1 MSSHDGGA
9 SGRPSTSP
17 RKAGRRIGT
26 LLERWPFGRK
36 LHLLVLVPVVVIA
49 AMLAYV
55 VNDELTQARDAAD
68 TATLV
73 RDSESVATLIDDLQ
87 SEHRQALLLSVHHQA
102 ALTGGTGRPSGRA
115 YVAAQRKTD
124 AQVREVRDTFGSR
137 LPAAE
142 ADAID
147 TIGGLSDLR
156 RMIGAQFLPADNI
169 DPTYIALGDQLI
181 DGLGL
186 TGSGN
191 SAHGSAGSRLEALL
205 GADAA
210 HAAFETAVFG
220 AQSGDANAL
229 NEFLRAVGD
238 HRRFE
243 DRSELFKS
251 LSSQDEGAQ
260 VDGIERSSQQRTI
273 EDRYNTLRVDPSALQ
288 SGTTQ
293 ELRAS
298 IDAALKAEPEFARQA
313 EDRLRITHT
322 LIDRIA
328 AQADDASHEAWQRTV
343 LLLVAAVLALG
354 LWLLFSFLVRRS
366 VARPVRVLTAAAQQ
380 VADATGRELA
390 RVADDESA
398 ETRPPRLSE
407 IPVAVRDEIGTLAET
422 FNQVQSAA
430 SALLERQIVVR
441 GNVEKMFG
449 NIGHRVSNLTSRQLD
464 LIEGLERSQTSPE
477 LLRPLYQIDNIATRL
492 RRNAES
498 LQVIASRRGTVADID
513 AQGPTSLADVLR
525 AAQSTIEGYERVTL
539 RPSTEVAVAPAVV
552 GDLTLMLAELLQ
564 NGVYFSP
571 AHTTVDVAVQVRPP
585 AEGAVIEII
594 DHGLGMTADQLVEE
608 NARLLSR
615 ERLDLAPT
623 NVLGLFV
630 VGRIARRF
638 GIGVVLSRTPGEGLT
653 STVTIPSAL
662 LLPAAVVPA
671 PAGPA
676 PAPAPTATAGPSG
689 LPRPALVAATPHE
702 SGLPRRVSRR
712 GGEESADPGT
722 TTAVG
727 VPATAPTA
735 PGAGPAHR
743 GSEDRPRHDHAR
755 HDPAHPDEARSDRG
769 PDDGPRPLR
778 RRVRGATLAPAADR
792 PAAAV
797 FERRDPVDAARVRS
811 ELEDFEA
818 ATERARQDSTRDTT
832 VPVPRAP
839 LTPEGSGNDGRPHH
853 EPGSSRR
860 AR

>member
-1 MSSHDGGA
+1 MSSHEGGA
-9 SGRPSTSP
+9 SGRQSTSP
-17 RKAGRRIGT
+17 RRAGRRIGT

-55 VNDELTQARDAAD
+55 VGDELTQARDAAD

-87 SEHRQALLLSVHHQA
+87 SEHRQALLLSVRHQA
-102 ALTGGTGRPSGRA
+102 AQTGGAGKPSDRA
-115 YVAAQRKTD
+115 YVAAQRRTD
-124 AQVREVRDTFGSR
+124 AQVRRVRASFGSR

-142 ADAID
+142 ADAVD
-147 TIGGLSDLR
+147 MVGGLSDLR

-181 DGLGL
+181 EGLGL

-243 DRSELFKS
+243 DRSALFKS
-251 LSSQDEGAQ
+251 LSSQGEGAQ

-273 EDRYNTLRVDPSALQ
+273 EDRYNALRVDPSALQ
-288 SGTTQ
+288 SGSTQ
-293 ELRAS
+293 QLRAS
-298 IDAALKAEPEFARQA
+298 IDAALKAEPQFARQA

-328 AQADDASHEAWQRTV
+328 AQADEASGNAWRRA
-343 LLLVAAVLALG
+343 LLLLAAAVLALA

-398 ETRPPRLSE
+398 ETRPPSLRE
-407 IPVAVRDEIGTLAET
+407 IPVPVRDEIGTLAET

-449 NIGHRVSNLTSRQLD
+449 NIGHRVSNLVSRQLD
-464 LIEGLERSQTSPE
+464 LIEGLEKSQTSPE

-498 LQVIASRRGTVADID
+498 LQVIASRRGSAADID

-539 RPSTEVAVAPAVV
+539 RPSAEVAVAPAAV

-571 AHTTVDVAVQVRPP
+571 AHTTVDVAVQVRLP

-594 DHGLGMTADQLVEE
+594 DHGLGIPADQLVEE

-638 GIGVVLSRTPGEGLT
+638 GIGVVLTRTPGEGLT
-653 STVTIPSAL
+653 STVTIPAEL
-662 LLPAAVVPA
+662 LLPAEVVPA
-671 PAGPA
+671 PAGP
-676 PAPAPTATAGPSG
+676 PPAPTPPAGPSG

-702 SGLPRRVSRR
+702 SGLPKRVSRR
-712 GGEESADPGT
+712 GAERSARPE
-722 TTAVG
+722 TAQDVNAPAAP
-727 VPATAPTA
+727 VPAPAP
-735 PGAGPAHR
+735 R
-743 GSEDRPRHDHAR
+743 GSGDQPRHDQAR
-755 HDPAHPDEARSDRG
+755 RDPAHPEEARSDRG
-769 PDDGPRPLR
+769 PGDGPRPLR
-778 RRVRGATLAPAADR
+778 RRVRGATLTPAADR
-792 PAAAV
+792 PAGASL
-797 FERRDPVDAARVRS
+797 ERRGPVDPARVRS
-811 ELEDFEA
+811 ELEDLEA
-818 ATERARQDSTRDTT
+818 ATERARADSTRETT

-839 LTPEGSGNDGRPHH
+839 HTPEGSGNDGRPHH
-853 EPGSSRR
+853 EPGDSRR